1 MIWHLKMPF
10 IVPWL
15 YCCFFEEKK
24 SPPSPDPHAF
34 NILFSVFGSFTMSSL
49 GVIFCIYPVWGFLSF
64 LNLWLD
70 FSHQFLEIPGQCFR
84 YYLPSPSSL
93 VLGVH
98 SLPGLSLCSAAMY
111 RALFPVG
118 YLFSKC
124 FNLNGFCYSPAAVL
138 PTVYSSLYKGTSLL
152 LVFHDQE
159 AQHSKTLT

>member
-1 MIWHLKMPF
+1 MKVSQVSLVIAVMIWHLKIPL

-15 YCCFFEEKK
+15 YCCFFEEKVL
-24 SPPSPDPHAF
+24 PPLTLVLLIFCSQ
-34 NILFSVFGSFTMSSL
+34 FSVVLLMSPC
-49 GVIFCIYPVWGFLSF
+49 VIFCIYPVWGFLRF

-70 FSHQFLEIPGQCFR
+70 FSHQFWEIPGQCFR

-93 VLGVH
+93 GLGVH

-111 RALFPVG
+111 RACFLVG

-138 PTVYSSLYKGTSLL
+138 PTVYSSLY
-152 LVFHDQE
+152 
-159 AQHSKTLT
+159 